1 MCGKVKA
8 ASAFYVDKN
17 KQDGK
22 ARYCKICS
30 KIKRAN
36 QVPKSKAKTTT
47 KHKTTTSSSN
57 QTMRPAV
64 SRQTLIQAL
73 LIHQSYKCGDPA
85 KDKRRKGC
93 GRDYR
98 PLMELLGASFSSWV
112 HIDHIVP
119 RKLDGSN
126 LPFNLQV
133 LCPPCNLK
141 HDR

>member
-8 ASAFYVDKN
+8 ASAFYVDKS

-73 LIHQSYKCGDPA
+73 LIHQNYKCGDPA
-85 KDKRRKGC
+85 RERCSKQLHEW
-93 GRDYR
+93 
-98 PLMELLGASFSSWV
+98 PVVSTAALASFVFSWV